1 METTNNTLLN
11 NDSKMM
17 LEGLLAFTE
26 SNIPNIL
33 SDMKEI
39 QRNEISFNIDELIN
53 NKFSPLFNNEV
64 EQGLA
69 EKLDIKNKIKSLF
82 YYLCF
87 RLIFEL
93 KNTYISFFYTNLKLK
108 KHL

>member
-69 EKLDIKNKIKSLF
+69 EKIDIKNKIKLS
-82 YYLCF
+82 
-87 RLIFEL
+87 
-93 KNTYISFFYTNLKLK
+93 
-108 KHL
+108 

>member
-69 EKLDIKNKIKSLF
+69 EKLDIKTKIKLS
-82 YYLCF
+82 
-87 RLIFEL
+87 
-93 KNTYISFFYTNLKLK
+93 
-108 KHL
+108 

>member
-69 EKLDIKNKIKSLF
+69 EKLDIKNKIKLS
-82 YYLCF
+82 
-87 RLIFEL
+87 
-93 KNTYISFFYTNLKLK
+93 
-108 KHL
+108 

>member
-39 QRNEISFNIDELIN
+39 QRNEISFNIDELIS

-69 EKLDIKNKIKSLF
+69 EKLDIKNKIKLS
-82 YYLCF
+82 
-87 RLIFEL
+87 
-93 KNTYISFFYTNLKLK
+93 
-108 KHL
+108 

>member
-69 EKLDIKNKIKSLF
+69 EKLDIRNKIKLS
-82 YYLCF
+82 
-87 RLIFEL
+87 
-93 KNTYISFFYTNLKLK
+93 
-108 KHL
+108 

>member
-39 QRNEISFNIDELIN
+39 QRNEISFNIDELIS
-53 NKFSPLFNNEV
+53 NKFSTLFDNEV

-69 EKLDIKNKIKSLF
+69 AKLDIKTKIKLS
-82 YYLCF
+82 
-87 RLIFEL
+87 
-93 KNTYISFFYTNLKLK
+93 
-108 KHL
+108 

>member
-69 EKLDIKNKIKSLF
+69 EKIDIKTKIKLS
-82 YYLCF
+82 
-87 RLIFEL
+87 
-93 KNTYISFFYTNLKLK
+93 
-108 KHL
+108 

>member
-53 NKFSPLFNNEV
+53 NKFSTLFNNEV

-69 EKLDIKNKIKSLF
+69 EKLDIKNKIKLS
-82 YYLCF
+82 
-87 RLIFEL
+87 
-93 KNTYISFFYTNLKLK
+93 
-108 KHL
+108 